1 MKELRYA
8 GGLTLKRSFPAI
20 ADTRTRILILGSL
33 PGEASLARG
42 EYYAHPQNQFWRL
55 LGAVI
60 GAELCASEYP
70 DRLAALLSHRIGLW
84 DVVAEAR
91 RDGSLDGNIRDH
103 APNDLAALAETLPD
117 LRAIGFNG
125 GTAARIGG
133 RQLGGIEKL
142 PALLPLPSSSP
153 AYTRPFTEK
162 LEDWLKLR
170 TYL

>member
-1 MKELRYA
+1 VKELRYA

-20 ADTRTRILILGSL
+20 VDARTRILILGSL

-42 EYYAHPQNQFWRL
+42 QYYAHPQNQFWRL

-60 GAELCASEYP
+60 GAELRALEYP
-70 DRLAALLSHRIGLW
+70 DRLEALLSHRIGLW

-103 APNDLAALAETLPD
+103 APNDLAALATTLPD

-142 PALLPLPSSSP
+142 PILLPLPSSSA
-153 AYTRPFTEK
+153 AYTRPFGEK

-170 TYL
+170 AYL